1 MPIRTE
7 MTYSKRYVTVHG
19 HRMACVDTGSGE
31 AIVFLHGNPTSSY
44 LWRNVMPHLEAC
56 GRLIAPDLIGMGDS
70 DKLADSGPDSY
81 RFVEHRRYLDALLDA
96 LDLGDAVTFVAH
108 DWGSAFAF
116 DWARRYP
123 ERVRGIAHMESMVA
137 PLTWTDLPESMRPLF
152 EGFRSETG
160 EEMVLTNNTFVE
172 QLLPGA
178 IQRALDHAEMTEYR
192 RPFAKPGE
200 SRRPTLTWPRQ
211 IPLDGAPEDVHA
223 VIETYSNW
231 LRTSEIPKLLI
242 RAEPGAILRDR
253 TLAIARS
260 FPNQQE
266 TSVAGIHFI
275 QEDAPDEIGE
285 AVRDWLDE
293 ERGEG

>member
-7 MTYSKRYVTVHG
+7 MAYSKRYVTVHG

-223 VIETYSNW
+223 VIETYSSW

-275 QEDAPDEIGE
+275 QEDAPDDIGE

>member
-223 VIETYSNW
+223 VIETYSSW

-275 QEDAPDEIGE
+275 QEDAPDDIGE